1 MQSFLA
7 RRPIRGVASAIV
19 LGLAAM
25 APSAHAAVVTF
36 SFGCSV
42 STATNPDSC
51 AAPLGSFGTLSI
63 ADSTTNP
70 GNAVDLT
77 WSLTPGAGM
86 GTTLSRFLLNYES
99 PSAPVGLSFSVPG
112 SVANF
117 GVNGW
122 DSGVPEYGQFDIR
135 IGLAAGALS
144 GTGTLSA
151 SSGGLSAANFEAS
164 TAGGDPPLL
173 ALYRMLD
180 GNGVYGAVPAPA
192 SLALVGLGLLALAA
206 GRRRVAKR

>member
-1 MQSFLA
+1 MHSFLA
-7 RRPIRGVASAIV
+7 HGAVRGVASAIA

-42 STATNPDSC
+42 SFATTPDSC

-99 PSAPVGLSFSVPG
+99 PSAPAGLSFSVPG
-112 SVANF
+112 SVAAF

-122 DSGVPEYGQFDIR
+122 DTGVAEYGQFDMLV
-135 IGLAAGALS
+135 GFTSGALS

-151 SSGGLSAANFEAS
+151 TSGGLSAANFEAS

-173 ALYRMLD
+173 AFYRMD
-180 GNGVYGAVPAPA
+180 NGNGVYGAVPAPA